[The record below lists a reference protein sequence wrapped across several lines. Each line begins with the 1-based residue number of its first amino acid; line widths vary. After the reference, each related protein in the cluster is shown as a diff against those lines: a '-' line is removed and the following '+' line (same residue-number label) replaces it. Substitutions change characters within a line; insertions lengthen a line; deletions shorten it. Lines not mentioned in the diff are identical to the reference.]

1 MMRWWDDDVVITI
14 VPNPTWQPSL
24 QRRKINEETNEVS
37 KEPTAKDTQ
46 TTTMSSSNNAFYG
59 FEDDD
64 TTTSPVKPPA
74 NTMKKKK
81 KKKKSKKS
89 SDKNKRV
96 KAGNGLSNNP
106 AALLKQKLLSFG
118 YSSAQIDLCIDQM
131 FSSGERYDD
140 YESVKA
146 KLDGKTSD
154 AGKNTE
160 PPKHSNTSTKDQDA
174 DGFVPVKTNHQ
185 KVRAAAN
192 KNVAVNGAGDGS
204 SSKGSEGTAN
214 GSGQAPNAPDAKPEA
229 SISDRLEAATKMKPV
244 STVMEVLTRWC
255 QQFPDDLIE
264 LFRCKAASQLLENYL
279 SDRYSPTKQTSSND
293 VTLMANL
300 LACIFKRKLSK

>member
-1 MMRWWDDDVVITI
+1 M
-14 VPNPTWQPSL
+14 PNPTWQPSL

-174 DGFVPVKTNHQ
+174 DGFVPVKTIELRIKQ
-185 KVRAAAN
+185 SQRE
-192 KNVAVNGAGDGS
+192 GS
-204 SSKGSEGTAN
+204 W
-214 GSGQAPNAPDAKPEA
+214 PEA
-229 SISDRLEAATKMKPV
+229 NEKILK
-244 STVMEVLTRWC
+244 
-255 QQFPDDLIE
+255 FLITE
-264 LFRCKAASQLLENYL
+264 LCTE
-279 SDRYSPTKQTSSND
+279 
-293 VTLMANL
+293 M
-300 LACIFKRKLSK
+300 